1 MPAKPSARASGTWTA
16 TLAVGGGLDRA
27 RDRDATRRGQLELD
41 GLARRRRQPHRG
53 LADPLAGAPH
63 LGAGRLGGHDDRAS
77 DRRWRRWPPRR
88 LVAIAA
94 GADDEDRA
102 SAERDRGARR
112 RHPSTRRRARRDRA
126 TGRGCRELLDQG
138 PRRGRSR
145 RRVLGQ
151 AAREDLIE
159 AGRQD
164 PPCRG
169 GDRWHRGAEVLL
181 HHRRQAGRGKRR
193 PPGEQ
198 LEGHDREGVAIRGSH
213 RPVGGP
219 LLRSHVGRRA
229 QPRALPRQGRD
240 LVASGVRD
248 QLGDPEIQDV
258 GGRAIG
264 GAREHDVVGLEIA
277 VNDTL
282 GVGGVDRRGDL
293 PEEVEGDGG
302 RHHPRLEPRP
312 QRLPVQQIH
321 HQVQSAVV
329 EPTDR
334 EHVHDVGMID
344 LIDGA
349 GLAQEPLGRRWPTRQ
364 LAAQDLDRH
373 PLADQRVASG
383 VDLAHPTGAERPL
396 DHVVAGPGPRRQRGA
411 VAAGRSVGQDR
422 RRVATGRRGHRGAV

>member
-1 MPAKPSARASGTWTA
+1 MTPRATGARLGPLAVLVGCDPGQGLPVRPCGRGQRAPAVGDRDPSALAADLEPIAARLVRVLGAQRDVTGRFLGRLLGDEGLAGGEDHRAQRPGREGERAEELAALGRRAQAKRQHLLALALEAAQLALGQSPDAGEA
-16 TLAVGGGLDRA
+16 VGPRQRNVDRDLAVGGGLDRA

-164 PPCRG
+164 P
-169 GDRWHRGAEVLL
+169 
-181 HHRRQAGRGKRR
+181 
-193 PPGEQ
+193 
-198 LEGHDREGVAIRGSH
+198 
-213 RPVGGP
+213 
-219 LLRSHVGRRA
+219 
-229 QPRALPRQGRD
+229 ALPRWRPM
-240 LVASGVRD
+240 A
-248 QLGDPEIQDV
+248 P
-258 GGRAIG
+258 
-264 GAREHDVVGLEIA
+264 
-277 VNDTL
+277 
-282 GVGGVDRRGDL
+282 RRGSVA
-293 PEEVEGDGG
+293 PSSPAGW
-302 RHHPRLEPRP
+302 PR
-312 QRLPVQQIH
+312 Q
-321 HQVQSAVV
+321 
-329 EPTDR
+329 T
-334 EHVHDVGMID
+334 
-344 LIDGA
+344 
-349 GLAQEPLGRRWPTRQ
+349 
-364 LAAQDLDRH
+364 AAAR
-373 PLADQRVASG
+373 
-383 VDLAHPTGAERPL
+383 
-396 DHVVAGPGPRRQRGA
+396 
-411 VAAGRSVGQDR
+411 
-422 RRVATGRRGHRGAV
+422 